1 MSRYNAV
8 SGAKGCLIAVYDPHL
23 RLFRPKITIMNME
36 KSMEN
41 LIKTPVEML
50 SHWVD
55 TQGDAIYL
63 RQPINGKYVDFTWRE
78 VQQKVQQLAGSLRHL
93 GLKPGDKVA
102 VLSKNCAEWFIV
114 DLALMYAGCISVP
127 VFPTANAETI
137 RYVLEHSGSKAIF
150 VGKLDHWSE
159 QENGVGGEILR
170 LAMPYDTMPAQ
181 YHWQQLLSL
190 GQPLLDEPMQPPE
203 NIMTLIYTSGSTGK
217 PKGAIQTF
225 ASYGWACEAVVR
237 DLQTNTADRLLSY
250 LPLAHITERVA
261 IEGSSFY
268 SGSTISF
275 VESLDSFVTDIQRCR
290 PTVFFSVPR
299 LWTVFQLNI
308 LNRIG
313 EKKLNTLLKIPIIS
327 SIVKRKIKKGLGLD
341 QCRLQGSGS
350 APIPPSL
357 LEWYNRI
364 GINICE
370 AWGMTENCAY
380 SIINFPFNADKIG
393 SVGRPVEGCQVRLS
407 EQGELLV
414 KSPGLMSGYY
424 LQPEAT
430 AAAFAEDGFFFTG
443 DLCTID
449 ADGYID
455 ITGRIKDNF
464 KTSKGK
470 YVAPVPIERRL
481 AQDPHIE
488 LICVIGSGLP
498 HPVALVQLSEG
509 SKLQPREEV
518 RTSLKE
524 TLDSINPHLESHEHI
539 DAIVVVND
547 EWTIEND
554 VLTPTLKIKRH
565 VLEKAFIAKID
576 GLRGATVR
584 WEDEL

>member
-1 MSRYNAV
+1 
-8 SGAKGCLIAVYDPHL
+8 
-23 RLFRPKITIMNME
+23 ME
-36 KSMEN
+36 VPMEN

-50 SHWVD
+50 SHWVE
-55 TQGDAIYL
+55 TQGDSIYL
-63 RQPINGKYVDFTWRE
+63 RQPVGGKYVDLTWRE
-78 VQQKVQQLAGSLRHL
+78 VQQKVQKIAGSLRHL
-93 GLKPGDKVA
+93 GLERGDKVA

-114 DLALMYAGCISVP
+114 DLALMYGGYISVP
-127 VFPTANAETI
+127 IYPTANAETI
-137 RYVLEHSGSKAIF
+137 RYVVEHSGVKAVF
-150 VGKLDHWSE
+150 TGKLDHWAE
-159 QENGVGGEILR
+159 QEAAIGGEILR
-170 LAMPYDTMPAQ
+170 LAMPYETMPAQ
-181 YHWQQLLSL
+181 YHWEQLLTL
-190 GQPLLDEPMQPPE
+190 GQPLIDEPLPTTDQV
-203 NIMTLIYTSGSTGK
+203 MTLIYTSGSTGK

-225 ASYGWACEAVVR
+225 ASYAWACEAVVR
-237 DLQTNTADRLLSY
+237 DLKTNTTDRLLSY

-261 IEGSSFY
+261 IEGSSYY
-268 SGSTISF
+268 SGSTVAF
-275 VESLDSFVTDIQRCR
+275 VESLDSFVDDIQRCR

-308 LNRIG
+308 INKIG
-313 EKKLNTLLKIPIIS
+313 EKKLKTLLKLPIVS

-341 QCRLQGSGS
+341 QARLNGSGS

-357 LEWYNRI
+357 IQWYHSI
-364 GINICE
+364 GIDICE
-370 AWGMTENCAY
+370 AWGMTENSAY
-380 SIINFPFNADKIG
+380 SIINYPFNPNKIG
-393 SVGRPVEGCQVRLS
+393 TVGRPVEGSLVRKS

-424 LQPEAT
+424 LQEEAT
-430 AAAFAEDGFFFTG
+430 KAAFAEDGFFYTG
-443 DLCTID
+443 DLCEID
-449 ADGYID
+449 EDGYIE
-455 ITGRIKDNF
+455 ITGRVKDNF

-470 YVAPVPIERRL
+470 YVAPVPIERKL
-481 AQDPHIE
+481 AQDSHVE

-524 TLDSINPHLESHEHI
+524 TLDSVNPHLESHEHV

-565 VLEKAFIAKID
+565 VLEKSFSAKVD
-576 GLRGATVR
+576 GVRGAVIR

>member
-1 MSRYNAV
+1 
-8 SGAKGCLIAVYDPHL
+8 
-23 RLFRPKITIMNME
+23 
-36 KSMEN
+36 MEN

-55 TQGDAIYL
+55 TQGDKVYL
-63 RQPINGKYVDFTWRE
+63 RQPIDGKYVDFTWRE
-78 VQQKVQQLAGSLRHL
+78 VQQKVQQIAGSLRHL
-93 GLKPGDKVA
+93 GLERGDKVA

-114 DLALMYAGCISVP
+114 DLALMYGGYISVP
-127 VFPTANAETI
+127 VYPTANAETI
-137 RYVLEHSGSKAIF
+137 RYILEHSGAKAIF
-150 VGKLDHWSE
+150 TGKLDHWAE
-159 QENGVGGEILR
+159 QEAAVGGEILR

-181 YHWQQLLSL
+181 YHWEQLLKL
-190 GQPLLDEPMQPPE
+190 GQPLVDEQLPTADQV
-203 NIMTLIYTSGSTGK
+203 MTLIYTSGSTGK

-225 ASYGWACEAVVR
+225 TSYGWACEAVIR
-237 DLQTNTADRLLSY
+237 DLQANTTDRLLSY

-268 SGSTISF
+268 SGATVSF
-275 VESLDSFVTDIQRCR
+275 VEGLDSFVDDIQRCR
-290 PTVFFSVPR
+290 PTIFFSVPR

-308 LNRIG
+308 INKIG
-313 EKKLNTLLKIPIIS
+313 EKKLKTLLKLPIIS

-341 QCRLQGSGS
+341 QSCLNGSGS

-357 LEWYNRI
+357 LQWYNDI
-364 GINICE
+364 GIDICE

-380 SIINFPFNADKIG
+380 SIINHPFNAKKIG
-393 SVGRPVEGCQVRLS
+393 TVGRPVEGCLVRQT

-424 LQPEAT
+424 LQDEAT
-430 AAAFAEDGFFFTG
+430 AAAFTEDGFFHTG
-443 DLCTID
+443 DLCEID

-455 ITGRIKDNF
+455 ITGRVKDNF

-470 YVAPVPIERRL
+470 YVAPVPIERKL
-481 AQDPHIE
+481 AQDSHIE

-509 SKLQPREEV
+509 SKLQPREEA

-524 TLDSINPHLESHEHI
+524 PLDSINPHLESHEHV
-539 DAIVVVND
+539 DAIIIVND
-547 EWTIEND
+547 DWTIEND

-565 VLEKAFIAKID
+565 VLEKTFSAKVD
-576 GLRGATVR
+576 GVRGAKVR

>member
-1 MSRYNAV
+1 
-8 SGAKGCLIAVYDPHL
+8 
-23 RLFRPKITIMNME
+23 
-36 KSMEN
+36 MEN

-55 TQGDAIYL
+55 TQGDKVYL
-63 RQPINGKYVDFTWRE
+63 RQPIDGKYVDFTWRE
-78 VQQKVQQLAGSLRHL
+78 VQQKVQQIAGSLRHL
-93 GLKPGDKVA
+93 GLERGDKVA

-114 DLALMYAGCISVP
+114 DLALMYGGYISVP
-127 VFPTANAETI
+127 VYPTANAETI
-137 RYVLEHSGSKAIF
+137 RYILEHSGAKAIF
-150 VGKLDHWSE
+150 TGKLDHWAE
-159 QENGVGGEILR
+159 QEAAVGGEILR

-181 YHWQQLLSL
+181 YHWEQLLKL
-190 GQPLLDEPMQPPE
+190 GQPLVDEQLPTADQV
-203 NIMTLIYTSGSTGK
+203 MTIIYTSGSTGK

-225 ASYGWACEAVVR
+225 TSYGWACEAVIR
-237 DLQTNTADRLLSY
+237 DLQANTTDRLLSY

-268 SGSTISF
+268 SGATVSF
-275 VESLDSFVTDIQRCR
+275 VEGLDSFVDDIQRCR
-290 PTVFFSVPR
+290 PTIFFSVPR

-308 LNRIG
+308 INKIG
-313 EKKLNTLLKIPIIS
+313 EKKLKTLLKLPIIS

-341 QCRLQGSGS
+341 QSRLNGSGS

-357 LEWYNRI
+357 LQWYNDI
-364 GINICE
+364 GIDICE

-380 SIINFPFNADKIG
+380 SIINHPFNAKKIG
-393 SVGRPVEGCQVRLS
+393 TVGRPVEGCLVRQT

-424 LQPEAT
+424 LQDEAT
-430 AAAFAEDGFFFTG
+430 AAAFTEDGFFHTG
-443 DLCTID
+443 DLCEID

-455 ITGRIKDNF
+455 ITGRVKDNF

-470 YVAPVPIERRL
+470 YVAPVPIERKL
-481 AQDPHIE
+481 AQDSHIE

-524 TLDSINPHLESHEHI
+524 TLDSINPHLESHEHV
-539 DAIVVVND
+539 DAIIIVND
-547 EWTIEND
+547 DWTIEND

-565 VLEKAFIAKID
+565 VLEKTFSAKVD
-576 GLRGATVR
+576 GVRGAKVR

>member
-1 MSRYNAV
+1 
-8 SGAKGCLIAVYDPHL
+8 
-23 RLFRPKITIMNME
+23 
-36 KSMEN
+36 MEN

-55 TQGDAIYL
+55 TQGDKVYL
-63 RQPINGKYVDFTWRE
+63 RQPIDGKYVDFTWRE
-78 VQQKVQQLAGSLRHL
+78 VQQKVQQIAGSLRHL
-93 GLKPGDKVA
+93 GLERGDKVA

-114 DLALMYAGCISVP
+114 DLALMYGGYISVP
-127 VFPTANAETI
+127 VYPTANAETI
-137 RYVLEHSGSKAIF
+137 RYILEHSGAKAIF
-150 VGKLDHWSE
+150 TGKLDHWAE
-159 QENGVGGEILR
+159 QEAAVGGEILR

-181 YHWQQLLSL
+181 YHWEQLLKL
-190 GQPLLDEPMQPPE
+190 GQPLVDEQLPTAEQV
-203 NIMTLIYTSGSTGK
+203 MTLIYTSGSTGK

-225 ASYGWACEAVVR
+225 TSYGWACEAVIR
-237 DLQTNTADRLLSY
+237 DLQANTTDRLLSY

-268 SGSTISF
+268 SGATVSF
-275 VESLDSFVTDIQRCR
+275 VEGLDSFVDDIQRCR
-290 PTVFFSVPR
+290 PTIFFSVPR

-308 LNRIG
+308 INKIG
-313 EKKLNTLLKIPIIS
+313 EKKLKTLLKLPIIS

-341 QCRLQGSGS
+341 QSRLNGSGS

-357 LEWYNRI
+357 LQWYNDI
-364 GINICE
+364 GIDICE

-380 SIINFPFNADKIG
+380 SIINHPFNAKKIG
-393 SVGRPVEGCQVRLS
+393 TVGRPVEGCLVRQT

-424 LQPEAT
+424 LQDEAT
-430 AAAFAEDGFFFTG
+430 AAAFTEDGFFHTG
-443 DLCTID
+443 DLCEID

-455 ITGRIKDNF
+455 ITGRVKDNF

-470 YVAPVPIERRL
+470 YVAPVPIERKL
-481 AQDPHIE
+481 AQDSHIE

-524 TLDSINPHLESHEHI
+524 TLDSINPHLESHEHV
-539 DAIVVVND
+539 DAIIIVND
-547 EWTIEND
+547 DWTIEND

-565 VLEKAFIAKID
+565 VLEKKFSAKVD
-576 GLRGATVR
+576 GVRGAKVR